1 MSSFFKPYEG
11 SRPYLFISYAHL
23 HSAAV
28 VDSIRLLHDRGWRLW
43 YDEGIPAGGDWPANI
58 ARHMQGCER
67 VIFFLSARAMESNNC
82 YSEMRTAAR
91 LGKPVLVV
99 RLEDCPL
106 QERWRD
112 LLEGREQIGPFDSPE
127 DRAAA
132 ILASGFVTRRYRRR
146 WTEGIHWRALSLAA
160 SLLLFLAAAA
170 ALGGLLSG
178 RWSPIPPAPSPPAET
193 AAPTPTPEV
202 LDLGEAERYFALR
215 FPDAQQKRAIHRALG
230 LDPEEE
236 VLRGQMA
243 QLRELY
249 FCGGTESD
257 SLEGIAFDSRGR
269 CSLNGAGLIQG
280 KVRDLTNLR
289 YALRLESLGLVCQP
303 LEDLSP
309 LAGHVLLR
317 ELSLAGSTVEEL
329 SALRELPSLE
339 ILHLEHTGVRDLSVL
354 DALPNLKT
362 VTVSLDMLPLRW
374 SENAEFQVVLVRDI

>member
-1 MSSFFKPYEG
+1 M
-11 SRPYLFISYAHL
+11 
-23 HSAAV
+23 
-28 VDSIRLLHDRGWRLW
+28 
-43 YDEGIPAGGDWPANI
+43 
-58 ARHMQGCER
+58 
-67 VIFFLSARAMESNNC
+67 
-82 YSEMRTAAR
+82 
-91 LGKPVLVV
+91 
-99 RLEDCPL
+99 
-106 QERWRD
+106 
-112 LLEGREQIGPFDSPE
+112 
-127 DRAAA
+127 
-132 ILASGFVTRRYRRR
+132 
-146 WTEGIHWRALSLAA
+146 
-160 SLLLFLAAAA
+160 
-170 ALGGLLSG
+170 
-178 RWSPIPPAPSPPAET
+178 
-193 AAPTPTPEV
+193 

-374 SENAEFQVVLVRDI
+374 SENAAFQVVLVRDT

>member
-1 MSSFFKPYEG
+1 MSSFFRPYEG
-11 SRPYLFISYAHL
+11 GRPFVFISYAHL

-28 VDSIRLLHDRGWRLW
+28 VDSIRILHDKGWRLW

-58 ARHMQGCER
+58 ARHMQDCER

-91 LGKPVLVV
+91 QGKPILVI

-106 QERWRD
+106 QERWRE
-112 LLEGREQIGPFDSPE
+112 LLEGRETLGPLESPE
-127 DRAAA
+127 ARAAA
-132 ILASGFVTRRYRRR
+132 ILGSGFLPRRFHRR
-146 WTEGIHWRALSLAA
+146 WTEGIDWRALSLAA
-160 SLLLFLAAAA
+160 SLLLFLAAGA

-178 RWSPIPPAPSPPAET
+178 RWRPIPPAPLPPPAET

-215 FPDAQQKRAIHRALG
+215 FPDSQQARAIHRALG
-230 LDPEEE
+230 LDPEAE
-236 VLRGQMA
+236 VLRGQLN

-249 FCGGTESD
+249 FCGGTEAD
-257 SLEGIAFDSRGR
+257 SLEGITFDSQGR

-289 YALRLESLGLVCQP
+289 YALRLERLGLICQP

-339 ILHLEHTGVRDLSVL
+339 ILHLEHTQLRDLSSL
-354 DALPNLKT
+354 KAFPNLRA
-362 VTVSLDMLPLRW
+362 VTVSRDMLPLSWNDKAGFR
-374 SENAEFQVVLVRDI
+374 VILVD